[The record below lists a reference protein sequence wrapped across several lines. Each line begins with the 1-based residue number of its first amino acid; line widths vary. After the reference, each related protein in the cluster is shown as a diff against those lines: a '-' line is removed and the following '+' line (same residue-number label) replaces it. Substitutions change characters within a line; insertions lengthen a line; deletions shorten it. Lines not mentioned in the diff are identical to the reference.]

1 MVVGKGTFGLVH
13 KGRWRGQD
21 VAVKSIA
28 SDHEKRA
35 FLVEVRQLSRVDH
48 PNIVKL
54 YGARVR
60 TPVKADT
67 ISKCFNWAGFVRNA
81 EALEDDEQSDTVTNE
96 ALDTD
101 DVWSSLV
108 SNFVTITDTFPEFVD
123 AGEFELAV

>member
-1 MVVGKGTFGLVH
+1 MDPYSGDSSDSLHSGSLEWPGPFVEEIDHRDIELFEVVGKGTFGLVH

-28 SDHEKRA
+28 SDQEKRA

-60 TPVKADT
+60 HPG
-67 ISKCFNWAGFVRNA
+67 SQYFVLNIIGYGASGGAPNDA
-81 EALEDDEQSDTVTNE
+81 EHWL
-96 ALDTD
+96 
-101 DVWSSLV
+101 
-108 SNFVTITDTFPEFVD
+108 
-123 AGEFELAV
+123 